1 MSRAILIKN
10 PWGALAARGLPRPP
24 ESMLAT
30 PVLPHDGHSRLICD
44 LTKTPMPNYGRF
56 GAG

>member
-1 MSRAILIKN
+1 MSGAILIKN
-10 PWGALAARGLPRPP
+10 PSGALAARGQPLGP

-44 LTKTPMPNYGRF
+44 LTKTPMPNYG
-56 GAG
+56 